1 MSLFHKASAKKT
13 DKRDLV
19 RILACGSVDDGKSTL
34 IGRLFFDAKMIAE
47 DTLEALHKDSKTH
60 GTTGGGFDPALLT
73 DGLKA
78 EREQGITIDVAYRY
92 FHTPKRAFIVADT
105 PGHEQYTRNMATAA
119 SLSNLA
125 IILLDAK
132 KGVLTQSRRHSFIC
146 SLLGIR
152 HVIVAVNKM
161 DLVNYDPDV
170 FEKIREEFTA
180 FAARLDMRDLHF
192 VPMSALHGE
201 NVVEQSTN
209 MPWYKG
215 GTILHLL
222 NTIHIASDR
231 NLIDVR
237 FPVQYVSRPTADYR
251 GFSGTI
257 ASGILRKGDKVTIL
271 PSGKKSA
278 VIAIDTY
285 DGEKDEAFAP
295 QAVTIRLKDEVD
307 VSRGDMITHVNNVAK
322 VGTQMEAMVVWMG
335 EEPLTVGTS
344 YLIRQTTKTVTGSI
358 EALRYRMNVN
368 TLHREESDVLHLN
381 EVGRVKLKTTEPL
394 CFDSYQRNRETGSFI
409 IIDRLTNLTVGAG
422 MITEAIT
429 GEEEASQKEPQSK
442 TLRREES
449 LVDQKAREKQL
460 KQKPATLL
468 LTGITGSGKS
478 TVAHALEHLL
488 FEKGHTPI
496 VLDGENLRLG
506 LNKDL
511 GFSDS
516 ERKENVRRAMEV
528 AHIGNTAGLIAIAA
542 LIAPTESIRNDARAI
557 IGADRFLVVHLKAP
571 IEVCEK
577 RHDKGL
583 YKALEK
589 GHKHDVP
596 GKTAPYEEPVSPD
609 LILKTDIDDPKA
621 CAEKLLE
628 LLRKKGFLY

>member
-1 MSLFHKASAKKT
+1 MSLFKKAPAQA

-34 IGRLFFDAKMIAE
+34 IGRLFYDAKMIAE

-92 FHTPKRAFIVADT
+92 FHTEKRAFIVADT

-125 IILLDAK
+125 IILLDAQ

-161 DLVNYDPDV
+161 DLVNYDPEV

-201 NVVEQSTN
+201 NVVEQSAN

-237 FPVQYVSRPTADYR
+237 FPVQLVCRPTHAYR

-257 ASGILRKGDKVTIL
+257 ASGIMRKGDEVTIL
-271 PSGKKSA
+271 PSGKKSS
-278 VIAIDTY
+278 ILSIDMY
-285 DGEKDEAFAP
+285 DGERNEAFAP
-295 QAVTIRLKDEVD
+295 QVVTIRLKDEVD
-307 VSRGDMITHVNNVAK
+307 VSRGDLITHVNNVAK
-322 VGTQMEAMVVWMG
+322 IGKQMEAMVVWMG
-335 EEPLTVGTS
+335 EEPLAVGTS
-344 YLIRQTTKTVTGSI
+344 YLIKQTTKTVTGSVS
-358 EALRYRMNVN
+358 ALRYRLNVN
-368 TLHREESDVLHLN
+368 SLHREESDVLHLN
-381 EVGRVKLKTTEPL
+381 EVGRVKLETTEPL

-409 IIDRLTNLTVGAG
+409 IIDRLTNRTVGAG
-422 MITEAIT
+422 MIREAVAS
-429 GEEEASQKEPQSK
+429 EEETAEKEPKSK

-449 LVDQKAREKQL
+449 TVGAKAREERF
-460 KQKPATLL
+460 KQKPMTLL
-468 LTGITGSGKS
+468 LSGITGSGKS

-488 FEKGHTPI
+488 FEKGHPSI

-511 GFSDS
+511 GFSDA

-528 AHIGNTAGLIAIAA
+528 AKVGNHAGLLAIAA
-542 LIAPTESIRNDARAI
+542 LIAPTESIRKDARTI
-557 IGADRFLVVHLKAP
+557 IGADRFLVIHLTAP

-589 GHKHDVP
+589 GDKHHVP
-596 GKTAPYEEPVSPD
+596 GKTAPYEEPKKPD
-609 LILKTDIDDPKA
+609 LILKTDELDPKG
-621 CAEKLLE
+621 CAEEIFGLLK
-628 LLRKKGFLY
+628 KKGFIF